1 MDINLPKE
9 NQEYYDKMIL
19 NLKKL
24 IQKHKADSIEQI
36 SAKMDLDTME
46 MRVKDEK
53 LKLSNL
59 AKDAVSTTGL
69 TEIEIQTKFNSF
81 SDEKITEDELIK
93 YLNDARERNIKGND
107 STNIYG

>member
-9 NQEYYDKMIL
+9 NQEYYDKMIV
-19 NLKKL
+19 NLRKL
-24 IQKHKADSIEQI
+24 INKHKEDSVEQI

-53 LKLSNL
+53 LKLNNL

-69 TEIEIQTKFNSF
+69 AEKEIQDKFNSF
-81 SDEKITEDELIK
+81 SDEKITEDDLIK
-93 YLNDARERNIKGND
+93 FLNDARERHIKGNESSD
-107 STNIYG
+107 IYG